1 MYAKVLGTAQPAL
14 QRGTVIMSDM
24 AIFQLGPTGLG
35 IVQPYAPGPAA
46 EALERRGA
54 GPFQAL
60 YRTSSMSDAARWVE
74 AHGIPPLPRGVR
86 NTGEH
91 AMLATPHIAC
101 GAYIGFV
108 GPE

>member
-1 MYAKVLGTAQPAL
+1 VLGIAQPPL

-24 AIFQLGPTGLG
+24 VVFQLGDTGLG
-35 IVQPYAPGPAA
+35 IATPYAPGPGAD
-46 EALERRGA
+46 ALKNRGP

-60 YRTSSMSDAARWVE
+60 YRTTSMGAAERWM
-74 AHGIPPLPRGVR
+74 ASRGMPPLARGVR
-86 NTGEH
+86 NTGEV
-91 AMLATPHIAC
+91 AMLATPTEAC